1 MNRKQYTAL
10 ALALVGAAAL
20 SAQAVA
26 AKDLTVAVYS
36 AFTTLDPYDA
46 SDTLS
51 QNVAKSF
58 YEGLFGFD
66 KDMKLVNVL
75 AESYDV
81 SKDGLEYTI
90 KLKQGIKFS
99 DGEPFNAAAVKAN
112 FDRVTNPE
120 NHLTRYHL

>member
-1 MNRKQYTAL
+1 
-10 ALALVGAAAL
+10 
-20 SAQAVA
+20 
-26 AKDLTVAVYS
+26 
-36 AFTTLDPYDA
+36 
-46 SDTLS
+46 
-51 QNVAKSF
+51 
-58 YEGLFGFD
+58 
-66 KDMKLVNVL
+66 MKLVNVL

-120 NHLTRYHL
+120 NHLTRVVNPPYHR